1 MPFANSRMIQNYG
14 IDTSV
19 LVRLLTG
26 QPETEFVRCVQRLR
40 AIIEEGADV
49 YASNQVIGEAYVAAQ
64 HYYGV
69 DPLTTR
75 NALLDV
81 LHSGLTKPLNGHA
94 VFAILESNSGPGLLD
109 RLIVDDYAR
118 LDMETLTLD
127 RKMASVL
134 PLAGLL

>member
-1 MPFANSRMIQNYG
+1 MIQNYG

-26 QPETEFVRCVQRLR
+26 QPEADFVRCVQRLR
-40 AIIEEGADV
+40 TIVEEGADV

-69 DPLTTR
+69 DQLTTR

-81 LHSGLTKPLNGHA
+81 LHSGLAKPLNGHA
-94 VFAILESNSGPGLLD
+94 VFAILESASGPGLLD
-109 RLIVDDYAR
+109 RLIVDDYVR

-134 PLAGLL
+134 PTASPL

>member
-1 MPFANSRMIQNYG
+1 MPSANSRMTQNYG

-69 DPLTTR
+69 DALTTR

-94 VFAILESNSGPGLLD
+94 VFARLESNSGPGLLD

-118 LDMETLTLD
+118 LDMETLD